1 MQGESQQAYFA
12 RTGFGG
18 YGQTVQQMQQNWQD
32 QLHNPDPAKQI
43 NPPSANAPYGS
54 RLDGTPFQS
63 QAEADAYVQAS
74 LTRSHNLAKWQDDF
88 TNIVNNYLASP
99 LSQRM
104 QAAAAA
110 LGPNAGEKAIDAWM
124 QGGQMDWG
132 LAANMVNQAFNA
144 NKLMVGDINNYMAG
158 GGTAYVPADV
168 GALGWTRDPTTGAL
182 TPGAGD
188 QSGITW
194 NAATGR
200 FDIPDFEKA
209 VDYYRNVKYNG
220 RWQRASMPGSTP
232 GAPPPPSATGP
243 TPTGQWL
250 GNWWSGH

>member
-124 QGGQMDWG
+124 QGGQMGWG
-132 LAANMVNQAFNA
+132 LAANALNQAFNA

-158 GGTAYVPADV
+158 GGTAYVPVDP
-168 GALGWTRDPTTGAL
+168 GAFGWTRDASGNLVA
-182 TPGAGD
+182 GAGD

-194 NAATGR
+194 DPQKG
-200 FDIPDFEKA
+200 FVIPDFEKA
-209 VDYYRNVKYNG
+209 VDFYRNVKYGGPNKM
-220 RWQRASMPGSTP
+220 AYMPGVTP
-232 GAPPPPSATGP
+232 GAPGAPPSAGGP
-243 TPTGQWL
+243 SPTQQWL
-250 GNWWSGH
+250 GNWWTGH